1 MVEVDV
7 VTVTAYQCTFCKGL
21 FPDRDSAFEHLDTC
35 KIRNAVA
42 VADKNYVETDFGN
55 MIMKEAI

>member
-7 VTVTAYQCTFCKGL
+7 VTVTAYQCTFCNGL

-35 KIRNAVA
+35 KIRNAVG
-42 VADKNYVETDFGN
+42 KNYVETDFGN
-55 MIMKEAI
+55 MILKEAVV

>member
-7 VTVTAYQCTFCKGL
+7 VTVTAYQCTHCKGL
-21 FPDRDSAFEHLDTC
+21 FPDRDAAFVHLDTC

-42 VADKNYVETDFGN
+42 GKNYVETDFGN
-55 MIMKEAI
+55 MILKEAVV